1 MRTSGGTWKP
11 GCASRPATSP
21 LSALPRVTE
30 TTRER
35 ISREFDNLGPDAC
48 VMDIA
53 AAMRGH
59 NPELLDMAQRCA
71 ADLGAEQEP
80 MVGLAMFYRL
90 LVAEAAAEL
99 ALPRVSPATRDAIVR
114 EIEEKGAEG
123 FTFEALDEMERA
135 NPELLQM
142 AHGFASRQRSYLGMM
157 QGFALIYASLSAQ
170 WAADRAGMH

>member
-1 MRTSGGTWKP
+1 M
-11 GCASRPATSP
+11 
-21 LSALPRVTE
+21 TE
-30 TTRER
+30 ATRER
-35 ISREFDNLGPDAC
+35 ISREFDNLGPVAC
-48 VMDIA
+48 VTDIA
-53 AAMRGH
+53 AAMRRH

-71 ADLGAEQEP
+71 ADLGAQHEP

-90 LVAEAAAEL
+90 LVAEAPAEL

-114 EIEEKGAEG
+114 EIDDKGAER

-157 QGFALIYASLSAQ
+157 QGFALIYATLSAQ
-170 WAADRAGMH
+170 SAADRAGMH

>member
-1 MRTSGGTWKP
+1 M
-11 GCASRPATSP
+11 
-21 LSALPRVTE
+21 TE
-30 TTRER
+30 VTRER
-35 ISREFDNLGPDAC
+35 ISREFDNLGPGAC
-48 VMDIA
+48 VTDIA
-53 AAMRGH
+53 AAMRRH

-90 LVAEAAAEL
+90 LVAETAAEL
-99 ALPRVSPATRDAIVR
+99 ALPRVSRATRDAVVR
-114 EIEEKGAEG
+114 EIDDKGTEG

-157 QGFALIYASLSAQ
+157 QGFALLYAALAAQ
-170 WAADRAGMH
+170 SAADRAGMH

>member
-71 ADLGAEQEP
+71 ADLLDA
-80 MVGLAMFYRL
+80 LADGRL
-90 LVAEAAAEL
+90 QPVVQRSFRLDDIAAAHEY
-99 ALPRVSPATRDAIVR
+99 
-114 EIEEKGAEG
+114 
-123 FTFEALDEMERA
+123 MERD
-135 NPELLQM
+135 E
-142 AHGFASRQRSYLGMM
+142 HVGKIVIEIG
-157 QGFALIYASLSAQ
+157 
-170 WAADRAGMH
+170 